1 MLERLA
7 RHTCRIAGV
16 DWSCLFVRD
25 RRDPRLAIAAA
36 GHGVPWDLIGT
47 RIGADE
53 GVVGDVLISAPGRCC
68 FDDYR
73 DARGWRCRGRGGAPA
88 VAAAR
93 FPVAGRRGGV
103 LCAAIVRY
111 DRQFDEHDL
120 EILTELADLAAA
132 ALEHNRMRQHYD
144 ATVQAHVEALAAA
157 MDMRDRRTARHSEDV
172 VDLASQVGSLLEL
185 EPASLLEL
193 EFAARL
199 HDVGKIQVPDAVL
212 NKPGPLDA
220 DECDVIRCHA
230 AWGAETLS
238 RIPGLEAVATIVR
251 FHHERWDGH
260 GYPDGLSG
268 ARIPLASRIISV
280 CDAFGAMTSDRPY
293 RDAMA
298 SRDAL
303 QEIRAGAGTQFD
315 PAVVVALMDALARQT
330 GSHSRPDRAGAGDT
344 VSSSTAAAEEGFSR
358 HVRPEPR
365 LLHQARL
372 RGRSRDRAG
381 ARGRAPAARRR
392 RSR

>member
-1 MLERLA
+1 MRLMARDRTENEGRFGSERPRVGPSGFRESGYGGLVLERLA

-25 RRDPRLAIAAA
+25 NRDPRLAIAAA

-53 GVVGDVLISAPGRCC
+53 GAVGQVLVSGKPILLA
-68 FDDYR
+68 DYR
-73 DARGWRCRGRGGAPA
+73 DLVSPSVVEDEVPRPGVAVPIRTGRT
-88 VAAAR
+88 VA
-93 FPVAGRRGGV
+93 GV

-120 EILTELADLAAA
+120 EILAELADLASA

-144 ATVQAHVEALAAA
+144 ATVEAHVEALAAA

-172 VDLASQVGSLLEL
+172 VELARQVGELLEL
-185 EPASLLEL
+185 EAVSLVEL

-212 NKPGPLDA
+212 NTPGPLDPQ
-220 DECDVIRCHA
+220 ESDVIRCHS
-230 AWGAETLS
+230 AWGSETLA

-251 FHHERWDGH
+251 FHHERWDGA

-280 CDAFGAMTSDRPY
+280 CDAYGAMTCDRPY
-293 RDAMA
+293 RNAMA
-298 SRDAL
+298 PGDAL
-303 QEIRAGAGTQFD
+303 GEIKSGAGTQFD
-315 PAVVVALMDALARQT
+315 PAVVAALIDALAR
-330 GSHSRPDRAGAGDT
+330 
-344 VSSSTAAAEEGFSR
+344 
-358 HVRPEPR
+358 
-365 LLHQARL
+365 
-372 RGRSRDRAG
+372 
-381 ARGRAPAARRR
+381 
-392 RSR
+392 

>member
-1 MLERLA
+1 MRLMAQDRTENEGRFGAARPGADLSGVSESGYGGLVLERLA

-16 DWSCLFVRD
+16 DWSCLIVRD
-25 RRDPRLAIAAA
+25 QRDPRLAIAAA

-47 RIGADE
+47 RIGSDE
-53 GVVGDVLISAPGRCC
+53 GVVGQVLVSGTPAVLT
-68 FDDYR
+68 DYR
-73 DARGWRCRGRGGAPA
+73 ALVGTGVVEDEEPRPGIA
-88 VAAAR
+88 VPIR
-93 FPVAGRRGGV
+93 TGETIGGV

-120 EILTELADLAAA
+120 EILSELADLASA

-144 ATVQAHVEALAAA
+144 ATVEAHVEALAAA

-172 VDLASQVGSLLEL
+172 VVLARKVGELLEL

-212 NKPGPLDA
+212 NKPGPLDPH
-220 DECDVIRCHA
+220 ESDVIRRHA

-251 FHHERWDGH
+251 YHHERWDGC

-280 CDAFGAMTSDRPY
+280 CDAYGAMTCDRPY
-293 RDAMA
+293 RSAMDPA
-298 SRDAL
+298 EAL
-303 QEIRAGAGTQFD
+303 AEIRGGSGTQFD
-315 PAVVVALMDALARQT
+315 PEVVRALVEALA
-330 GSHSRPDRAGAGDT
+330 
-344 VSSSTAAAEEGFSR
+344 AA
-358 HVRPEPR
+358 V
-365 LLHQARL
+365 
-372 RGRSRDRAG
+372 
-381 ARGRAPAARRR
+381 
-392 RSR
+392 

>member
-1 MLERLA
+1 MRLMARETENEGRFGTGRPRVEPTGFVESGYGGLVLERLA

-25 RRDPRLAIAAA
+25 MRDPRLVIAAA

-53 GVVGDVLISAPGRCC
+53 GVVGQVLVSGTPAVLA
-68 FDDYR
+68 DYR
-73 DARGWRCRGRGGAPA
+73 ALVGSAAIEDEIARPGVA
-88 VAAAR
+88 VPIR
-93 FPVAGRRGGV
+93 SGESVSGV

-132 ALEHNRMRQHYD
+132 AIDHNRMRQHYD

-172 VDLASQVGSLLEL
+172 DDLARQVGGLLEL

-212 NKPGPLDA
+212 NKPGPLDT
-220 DECDVIRCHA
+220 DENDVIRCHA
-230 AWGAETLS
+230 AWGAETLA

-251 FHHERWDGH
+251 FHHERWDGA

-280 CDAFGAMTSDRPY
+280 CDAYGAMTCDRPY
-293 RDAMA
+293 RSAMDPREA
-298 SRDAL
+298 MR
-303 QEIRAGAGTQFD
+303 EIQLGAGTQFD
-315 PAVVVALMDALARQT
+315 PAVVAALLDALA
-330 GSHSRPDRAGAGDT
+330 GS
-344 VSSSTAAAEEGFSR
+344 
-358 HVRPEPR
+358 
-365 LLHQARL
+365 
-372 RGRSRDRAG
+372 
-381 ARGRAPAARRR
+381 
-392 RSR
+392 